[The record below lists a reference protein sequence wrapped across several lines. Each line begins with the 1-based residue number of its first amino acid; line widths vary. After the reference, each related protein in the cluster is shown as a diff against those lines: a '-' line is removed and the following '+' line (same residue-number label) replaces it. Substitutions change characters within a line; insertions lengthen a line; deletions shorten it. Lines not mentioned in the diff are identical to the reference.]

1 LRFGAICPRGFPR
14 WKKEYA
20 MLRRVLIAS
29 AAPAMLIVTVLEGDV
44 EVIGIAFL

>member
-1 LRFGAICPRGFPR
+1 
-14 WKKEYA
+14 

-29 AAPAMLIVTVLEGDV
+29 AALAMLIVTVLEGDV